1 MVDARHE
8 AGETARTVPVRADPL
23 EMVVFD
29 AEGTVDALV
38 TIQERAMVVTEQI
51 RVLVGERDAAH
62 RIAGELADALEG
74 ANTDDLSV
82 ERSARLG
89 RAWLAVPQ
97 E

>member
-1 MVDARHE
+1 M
-8 AGETARTVPVRADPL
+8 PVRADPL

-51 RVLVGERDAAH
+51 RVLVDERDAAR

-74 ANTDDLSV
+74 TNTDALSV

-97 E
+97 EWRSR